1 MESKFTYL
9 DKLNN
14 LVAKDIMDIQM
25 LIINKNT
32 NLSDAVFLML
42 KNDVQD
48 AIVANDNQIFGLITI
63 HDIAKIFNMAE
74 REKLLQKKVSCFMQK
89 DVVTVQST
97 TKAIDAKNIMKARKI
112 GRLPVLEDDNLIG
125 IIRIKDIIN
134 KLYDVISAMNDNFV
148 NILNS
153 IHEAICIV
161 DKNANVIMWDQ
172 QSEKLYGIK
181 EEDIINKSLKDFFPT
196 ALICQ
201 VMEKKK
207 PIENVCHSPKKGSYA
222 IISAMPLFIDGE
234 FVGAVST
241 DRNITEITNLTS
253 ELEETKDK
261 LHYLE
266 QEVKKISDANY
277 SFNKILGNSNIMKEK
292 IARAQKVAVTNVNI
306 LITGQSGTGKEL
318 FARAIHQASKREGPL
333 VAVNCSAIPEN
344 LFESEMFGYVSGA
357 FTGASKKGKAG
368 YFELA
373 NHGTL
378 FLDEIGDMPMFMQS
392 KLLRVLQENK
402 IKRVGAEKDIEVDVR
417 IISATN
423 RALETMIENE
433 KFREDL
439 FYRINV
445 IKIELPG
452 LRERKEDIPILVR
465 HFIHQFCQQNQ
476 LKIPK
481 LEPEV
486 LTLLMGYKWKGN
498 IRELQN
504 TVENLVVF
512 SQEGEIRVDSLPQ
525 KIIENQLNDKIMGLE
540 FLKDRKSIND
550 QDELDL
556 DLNEIVSEIEIKTI
570 KKALTITKGN
580 KKQAAHLLKIPRS
593 TLYYKIKYYDLTELM

>member
-161 DKNANVIMWDQ
+161 DKDSNVVMWDQ
-172 QSEKLYGIK
+172 QAEKLYGIK
-181 EEDIINKSLKDFFPT
+181 SADIINQSLKDFFPT
-196 ALICQ
+196 ALIHQ
-201 VMEKKK
+201 VMKKRE
-207 PIENVCHSPKKGSYA
+207 PIENVCHSPKEGTYA
-222 IISAMPLFIDGE
+222 IISAMPLFIDDE

-512 SQEGEIRVDSLPQ
+512 SQEGEIRADSLPQ
-525 KIIENQLNDKIMGLE
+525 KIIENQLNDKIMELE
-540 FLKDRKSIND
+540 FLKDRKSINY

-556 DLNEIVSEIEIKTI
+556 DLNEIISEIEIKTI
-570 KKALTITKGN
+570 KKALAITKGN
-580 KKQAAHLLKIPRS
+580 KKQAARLLKIPRS

>member
-1 MESKFTYL
+1 MENKFNYL
-9 DKLNN
+9 EKLNN
-14 LVAKDIMDIQM
+14 LVARDIMDKKLLTLDKDVKLFKSI
-25 LIINKNT
+25 
-32 NLSDAVFLML
+32 FLML
-42 KNDVQD
+42 ENNVQD
-48 AIVANDNQIFGLITI
+48 IIIKKESKILGIITI
-63 HDIAKIFNMAE
+63 HDISNIMGMTN
-74 REKLLQKKVSCFMQK
+74 REELLQKKLACFMQK
-89 DVVTVQST
+89 EVTTVT
-97 TKAIDAKNIMKARKI
+97 AFTRAIDAKNIMKEKKI
-112 GRLPVLEDDNLIG
+112 GRLPVLENGNLVG

-134 KLYDVISAMNDNFV
+134 KLYTRISAMNDNLV

-196 ALICQ
+196 ALIYQ

-318 FARAIHQASKREGPL
+318 FAKAIHQASKREGPL

-481 LEPEV
+481 LDPEV

-504 TVENLVVF
+504 TVKNLVVF

-540 FLKDRKSIND
+540 FLKNRKSIND